1 MNSNVIFLDKEN
13 QINRVIKDQKKA
25 GRTMRI
31 LFVSLWDKWA
41 NTLVDSLEDYERYSP
56 LHVVNSFTM
65 PHAFVIY
72 NVTKTPALVTL
83 YRDRYTK
90 EDHIPNIY
98 KELGCEPVT
107 FSI

>member
-25 GRTMRI
+25 GRTMRV

-65 PHAFVIY
+65 PHSFVIY
-72 NVTKTPALVTL
+72 NVTTTPTLITL
-83 YRDRYTK
+83 YKDRYTK
-90 EDHIPNIY
+90 EDYLPNIY
-98 KELGCEPVT
+98 SELGCEPVT